1 MQFFQYPVALTAAFV
16 AMSWSSSSVFF
27 VSGQN
32 SYQEETTAAVSGAA
46 AAVSSDDVCVPSIFE
61 PNILQDPCVMEQQ
74 PAPSHF
80 ALVFPT
86 QYGTFTAQCVRERAP
101 AWADRVYTLAQHG
114 YYNDN
119 YFFRVIPGKWIQF
132 GTNGDPTV
140 SNIYNYT
147 TTSQPNCAIVHP
159 QPPSMPYC
167 LPGHNN
173 SYSSNKATACQDVSA
188 LSNTFGTLAMSTG
201 YNNEL
206 AEYPD
211 GVTWNAT
218 AELFLNTGNNSR
230 LDSQLFVPI
239 CTISQ
244 HDMDTVVLQ
253 FPSFGEISD
262 LGGNNDS
269 ISLGLLYQD
278 GNSYIEQNPVWNAT
292 MAVTSTVSVCS
303 SSSSSSSAS
312 GGDSN
317 AKLVSL
323 TWSIFFTVVYF
334 LIPRIA

>member
-1 MQFFQYPVALTAAFV
+1 M
-16 AMSWSSSSVFF
+16 
-27 VSGQN
+27 
-32 SYQEETTAAVSGAA
+32 
-46 AAVSSDDVCVPSIFE
+46 
-61 PNILQDPCVMEQQ
+61 
-74 PAPSHF
+74 
-80 ALVFPT
+80 
-86 QYGTFTAQCVRERAP
+86 R
-101 AWADRVYTLAQHG
+101 
-114 YYNDN
+114 
-119 YFFRVIPGKWIQF
+119 
-132 GTNGDPTV
+132 
-140 SNIYNYT
+140 
-147 TTSQPNCAIVHP
+147 
-159 QPPSMPYC
+159 
-167 LPGHNN
+167 
-173 SYSSNKATACQDVSA
+173 
-188 LSNTFGTLAMSTG
+188 TLAMSTG